1 MNSVD
6 NVCLLRR
13 RRFLWVTLLAGLAA
27 RAARVDAQ
35 GSRPP
40 RLGVLWQ
47 TTPPPPLHPHIAA
60 LLGQL
65 EQLGWHDGR
74 NLEVVFRYVG
84 DDPAQLAKAANELVR
99 MNVAVIATAGDLSTR
114 AAQQATSTIPIV
126 ALVGHPV
133 ESGFAKSLSRP
144 GTNVTGF
151 AVIADDLAVKRLQL
165 LKELVPNL
173 ERVAALWDPAT
184 HPRQA
189 KAAEAAARSL
199 SLHVDIVRAAAANGV
214 DAAFAVAARGGAQA
228 VLVLISPA
236 LIGKRTEVVQAAARH
251 RLPTMYH
258 SPVFTEVGGLVA
270 YGPSLDEQWRRLA
283 ATIDRI
289 LKGARVDELP
299 FQQPSRFELD
309 VNRAAARAL
318 GLVIPESILLRAS
331 RVIE

>member
-1 MNSVD
+1 MSRVGPAD
-6 NVCLLRR
+6 SLRR
-13 RRFLWVTLLAGLAA
+13 RLLRLSLAGLIAPAA
-27 RAARVDAQ
+27 RADAQ
-35 GSRPP
+35 RSQTP

-47 TTPPPPLHPHIAA
+47 TTPPPPLHPHITA
-60 LLGQL
+60 LLAQL

-74 NLEVVFRYVG
+74 NLDVVFRYGG
-84 DDPAQLAKAANELVR
+84 DDAAQLAKAAGDLVR

-114 AAQQATSTIPIV
+114 AALQATSTIPIV

-165 LKELVPNL
+165 LKELVPRL

-184 HPRQA
+184 NARQA

-199 SLHVDIVRAAAANGV
+199 GLHVDIVRAGAA
-214 DAAFAVAARGGAQA
+214 DSLQAAFAVAARGGAQA

-236 LIGKRTEVVQAAARH
+236 LIGRRTEVAQAAARH
-251 RLPTMYH
+251 RLPAMYH
-258 SPVFTEVGGLVA
+258 SPVFTEVGGLIA
-270 YGPSLDEQWRRLA
+270 YGPSLDEQWRHLA

-289 LKGARVDELP
+289 LKGAHAGELP

-309 VNRAAARAL
+309 VNKAAAREL
-318 GLVIPESILLRAS
+318 GLVIPDSILLRAS
-331 RVIE
+331 RVID